1 MKTTITADYL
11 ATLITAMANMPT
23 GVAEWQADTRY
34 VEGAKVRSGSKVY
47 MAMNTGLSSKVA
59 PVVTS
64 GKAVDGTVT
73 WMFAY
78 DVPNRSALGEAL
90 YLALGNPGAWADEPT
105 PDDLTGTY
113 IDTVSA
119 IESAI
124 ALFRLAPSDISLG
137 VPRINW
143 ASGTIVPEWPATA
156 SYVLVDQSVYRCLSN
171 NNGATSTTKPTGVSL
186 TPFEL
191 ADGYVWKYLG
201 DISLSQDQRF
211 GQPGVF
217 PISPL
222 YVDDGSARSL
232 VQSFAKNGSISG
244 FTLSGQVGN
253 FASGATATVI
263 GTGTGATA
271 RVDLN
276 PSGTVRRVVATN
288 PGANYTINGKPFA
301 IVKGSTAQGSGATA
315 TAVIVG
321 GSITGATMVTQGSGY
336 TGGAVVVVT
345 GDGTGATATATV
357 TSGYVTAVE
366 ITNGGTGYTNARLTI
381 IPGAAGAVADAV
393 MAPVGGHGSDMAKE
407 LPVEYLMINRRLNAL
422 ESMYIPNGDIR
433 QISILTAVRTASGI
447 GDIMAGPKHPAPA
460 GKSVA
465 DLTSARA
472 ITINNVEPIAHTDEQ
487 YEEIN
492 LALRLAK

>member
-1 MKTTITADYL
+1 MKTTITAEYL

-78 DVPNRSALGEAL
+78 DVPNRTALGESL

-143 ASGTIVPEWPATA
+143 ASGTIVPEWPATD

-201 DISLSQDQRF
+201 NISLSQDQRF

-232 VQSFAKNGSISG
+232 VQSFAKNGGISG
-244 FTLSGQVGN
+244 FKLVGQVGN
-253 FASGATATVI
+253 FTTPVAAVV
-263 GTGTGATA
+263 GTGTAATA
-271 RVDLN
+271 RADLN
-276 PSGTVRRVVATN
+276 PSGTVKRIVATN
-288 PGANYTINGKPFA
+288 PGANYTLSGKPYA
-301 IVKGSTAQGSGATA
+301 VVKESGVSGSGATA
-315 TAVIVG
+315 TAT
-321 GSITGATMVTQGSGY
+321 ITGGTISAIAVDAQGTAY
-336 TGGAVVVVT
+336 TSGAVAIVT
-345 GDGTGATATATV
+345 GDGVGAEAEVVV
-357 TSGYVTAVE
+357 TSGYVTSVNV
-366 ITNGGTGYTNARLTI
+366 TNGGAGYTHARVTI
-381 IPGAAGAVADAV
+381 IPGTAGAVGDAV
-393 MAPVGGHGSDMAKE
+393 MAPVGGHGRDMTKE

-422 ESMYIPNGDIR
+422 DSLYIPEGDIR
-433 QISILTAVRTASGI
+433 QISILTAVRPASGT
-447 GDIMAGPKHPAPA
+447 GDTMVGPRHPAPA
-460 GKSVA
+460 GKDAA
-465 DLTSARA
+465 DLSSARA
-472 ITINNVEPIAHTDEQ
+472 IMINNVEAIAHTDDQ